1 LQHGATLGPA
11 NSTGEGG
18 FALRRRISA
27 TLLRCAI
34 PARRSLVRKGGFG
47 YITLMRNRR
56 TTPIL
61 EAKGLALGLR
71 LGLSSPWA
79 L

>member
-1 LQHGATLGPA
+1 MHD
-11 NSTGEGG
+11 
-18 FALRRRISA
+18 
-27 TLLRCAI
+27 
-34 PARRSLVRKGGFG
+34 SLVEFGSRKGGFG
-47 YITLMRNRR
+47 YIAAMRDRR
-56 TTPIL
+56 TKPIL